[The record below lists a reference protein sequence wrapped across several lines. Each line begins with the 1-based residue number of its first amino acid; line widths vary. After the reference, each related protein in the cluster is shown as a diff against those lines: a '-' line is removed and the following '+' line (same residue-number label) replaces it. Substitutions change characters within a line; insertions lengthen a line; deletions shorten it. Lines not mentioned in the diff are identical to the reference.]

1 MSFLFLMNIL
11 IFNFIWLRAL
21 QDFVQERPHCFSS
34 FEDRIKRKDMAVYLV
49 TFVTTHVLYERPLLS
64 LDTTT
69 DDE

>member
-1 MSFLFLMNIL
+1 MNIF
-11 IFNFIWLRAL
+11 IFIFIWLRAL
-21 QDFVQERPHCFSS
+21 QDLVQERPHSFSS